1 MTTENTTMSQ
11 ADPFRAGRELGL
23 NHLKLGFWMFIAS
36 EVMFFGGLI
45 STFLKYKLN
54 SPSPDQAFLSA
65 PLVGANTFLLLTSSF
80 TLVMAIAA
88 LRDEDKGG
96 MLRYFIFTFLLGLAF
111 LAGQGFEFA
120 TLYSDGVTLTN
131 SLFGSTFF
139 TLTGFHGLHVLIGL
153 IWLLVV
159 IVKASRD
166 SYDPQHYT
174 GVEIFGLYWHFV
186 DIVWIVLFTLIYL
199 I

>member
-1 MTTENTTMSQ
+1 MTTEHMSVGHD
-11 ADPFRAGRELGL
+11 DPFRAGRKLGL
-23 NHLKLGFWMFIAS
+23 DHLKLGFWMFIAS

-54 SPSPDQAFLSA
+54 SPSPQQALLSA
-65 PLVGANTFLLLTSSF
+65 PLVGGNTFLLLSSSF

-88 LRDEDKGG
+88 LRDQDRGG
-96 MLRYFIFTFLLGLAF
+96 MMRYFIFTFLLGSAF
-111 LAGQGFEFA
+111 LVGQAFEFV

-139 TLTGFHGLHVLIGL
+139 TLTGFHGLHVFIGL
-153 IWLLVV
+153 VWLSVV
-159 IVKASRD
+159 IVKGGRGAYSPS
-166 SYDPQHYT
+166 SYA

-186 DIVWIVLFTLIYL
+186 DIVWIILFTLIYL

>member
-1 MTTENTTMSQ
+1 MTTEHMTVKPN
-11 ADPFRAGRELGL
+11 DPFRAGRQLGL

-54 SPSPDQAFLSA
+54 SPTPEQGFLSA
-65 PLVGANTFLLLTSSF
+65 PLVGGNTFLLLTSSF

-88 LRDEDKGG
+88 LRDDDRGG
-96 MLRYFIFTFLLGLAF
+96 MMRYFALTFLLGAAF
-111 LAGQGFEFA
+111 LAGQAFEFA
-120 TLYSDGVTLTN
+120 TLYRDGVTLTN

-159 IVKASRD
+159 MVKGGRGGYSPEH
-166 SYDPQHYT
+166 YD

-186 DIVWIVLFTLIYL
+186 DIVWIILFTLIYL